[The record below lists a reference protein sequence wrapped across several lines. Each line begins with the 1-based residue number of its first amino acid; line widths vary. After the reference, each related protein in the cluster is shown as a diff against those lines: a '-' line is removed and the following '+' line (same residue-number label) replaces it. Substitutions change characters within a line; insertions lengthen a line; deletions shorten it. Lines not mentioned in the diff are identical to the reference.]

1 MASGDSSDK
10 RTAVST
16 TAAPPPLPQFSQGIN
31 YNGLLFCSGSV
42 GMDPETKTLVEG
54 SIKDRARQCL
64 RNLSAVLEAGG
75 SGIDRVLKVN
85 IYLTDM
91 ANFAATNEAYDEFFT
106 QEPKPVSPSALMG
119 IIWMVINLRMIGT
132 YLRCRAPAAVGH

>member
-1 MASGDSSDK
+1 MASSDSSDK

-106 QEPKPVSPSALMG
+106 QEPKPARTCVAVHQLPL
-119 IIWMVINLRMIGT
+119 GT
-132 YLRCRAPAAVGH
+132 DIEIEAVGVADKDVKSKI